1 MDAAE
6 GSKSKKD
13 NQVVF
18 LNWKLAKP
26 RMRFTACGV
35 SAGEHR
41 RSPKALRANANN
53 SYSVFALLE
62 CDASSHRFCC
72 WIIGNLFGIWNL
84 DFGFR
89 WTGIEISREN

>member
-13 NQVVF
+13 NQIVF

-26 RMRFTACGV
+26 RMRFATGWVKA
-35 SAGEHR
+35 AEHR
-41 RSPKALRANANN
+41 RTPKALRANTNHSCPVSRSFWSATRPR
-53 SYSVFALLE
+53 VAFAVRDL
-62 CDASSHRFCC
+62 A
-72 WIIGNLFGIWNL
+72 GIWNL

>member
-26 RMRFTACGV
+26 RMRFATCWVKA
-35 SAGEHR
+35 AEHR
-41 RSPKALRANANN
+41 RTPKALRATDN
-53 SYSVFALLE
+53 SFVSCFAKLWE
-62 CDASSHRFCC
+62 CDASSRRFCC
-72 WIIGNLFGIWNL
+72 WIIRLFL
-84 DFGFR
+84 GFE
-89 WTGIEISREN
+89 T

>member
-26 RMRFTACGV
+26 RMRFRDWLGQSGAAPRKHFVQNTNDLYPV
-35 SAGEHR
+35 PRSFWSATR
-41 RSPKALRANANN
+41 PR
-53 SYSVFALLE
+53 VLLLL
-62 CDASSHRFCC
+62 DHWTLS
-72 WIIGNLFGIWNL
+72 GIWNL